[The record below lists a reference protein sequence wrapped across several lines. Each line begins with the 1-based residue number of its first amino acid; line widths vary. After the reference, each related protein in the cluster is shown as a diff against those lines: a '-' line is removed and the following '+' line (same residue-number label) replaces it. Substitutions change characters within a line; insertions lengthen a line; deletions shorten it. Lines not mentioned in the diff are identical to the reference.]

1 MRYFPHGELMTV
13 KESSLTLGPS
23 IGFLIP
29 QRELPL
35 IFTMKLRKNKKYGN
49 LRAEF
54 IGPQKLMMM
63 KLSKQDWSL

>member
-1 MRYFPHGELMTV
+1 MRFFPHGELTME

-29 QRELPL
+29 QRELPST
-35 IFTMKLRKNKKYGN
+35 FMMKLRKNKKYGN

-54 IGPQKLMMM
+54 IGNLM
-63 KLSKQDWSL
+63 LIQVG